1 MRLVQNFI
9 RTTYVHKEMLSYAN
23 KKGLLAV
30 PAAMTPSEVD
40 RMFKEGADI
49 VKVFPAAVV
58 TPRFQGYS
66 STFR

>member
-1 MRLVQNFI
+1 
-9 RTTYVHKEMLSYAN
+9 MLSYAN

-58 TPRFQGYS
+58 TPRFS
-66 STFR
+66 RIFKHL

>member
-1 MRLVQNFI
+1 MF
-9 RTTYVHKEMLSYAN
+9 TKEMLSYAN

-30 PAAMTPSEVD
+30 LAAMTPSEVD

-49 VKVFPAAVV
+49 VKVFRSGCYSAF
-58 TPRFQGYS
+58 FQGYS